1 MSLEEKEIKD
11 KLFLKGIEAFN
22 NKNFYD
28 AHEHWEELWS
38 DYILK
43 DAKFIQALIQL
54 SVGYFH
60 ITNSNKNGAI
70 GLLSKCLPKFELY
83 IPNQRKINVLEII
96 AIAQKALSCI
106 KNIDKMSEF
115 DWSLTPTINNE

>member
-1 MSLEEKEIKD
+1 MD
-11 KLFLKGIEAFN
+11 KQQEMDNYFQMGMNAFN

-60 ITNSNKNGAI
+60 ITNNNKNGAI
-70 GLLSKCLPKFELY
+70 GLLNKCLPKFELY
-83 IPNQRKINVLEII
+83 IPNDALADAEIPIFSCKIW
-96 AIAQKALSCI
+96 QQ
-106 KNIDKMSEF
+106 
-115 DWSLTPTINNE
+115 